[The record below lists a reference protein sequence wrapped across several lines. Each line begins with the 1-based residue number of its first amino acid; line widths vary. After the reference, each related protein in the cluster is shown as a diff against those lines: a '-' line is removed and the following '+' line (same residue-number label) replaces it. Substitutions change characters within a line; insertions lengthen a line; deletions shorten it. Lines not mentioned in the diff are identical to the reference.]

1 MKINELEDLLGVSGA
16 TVRYYEEQGLVTPSR
31 SENGYRDYTDE
42 EVQLFQKIIILRK
55 LGIGVAEIRD
65 LIEHKADLHEVLEHN
80 VERLRI
86 QQTEIASAIEMCEE
100 LDADAADFAVIAS
113 PKYLKSIYEAEQ
125 EGTRFAE
132 TKEIS
137 PRQLNFAI
145 TLLGALCGM
154 AIPQNNRYSEH
165 GNDPIPADIRA
176 NRKEGDEYDTIG
188 DVLRKGGI
196 RKAIVI
202 VTAIL
207 LGLYL
212 LVNGLFRWWGVFP
225 N

>member
-42 EVQLFQKIIILRK
+42 EVRLFQKIIILRK

-100 LDADAADFAVIAS
+100 LDAEAAGTWSVRSAYSPEGSLNASGAVATSDGWAMSHTTSFNPGQLLKALLPMKVTVGEMVRSVRKTQPSKAAYPIAVTEVGMTVFRQPATS
-113 PKYLKSIYEAEQ
+113 LPVPDSMMALHP
-125 EGTRFAE
+125 
-132 TKEIS
+132 
-137 PRQLNFAI
+137 PRE
-145 TLLGALCGM
+145 
-154 AIPQNNRYSEH
+154 S
-165 GNDPIPADIRA
+165 
-176 NRKEGDEYDTIG
+176 
-188 DVLRKGGI
+188 
-196 RKAIVI
+196 
-202 VTAIL
+202 
-207 LGLYL
+207 
-212 LVNGLFRWWGVFP
+212 
-225 N
+225 